1 MNIIKLLDK
10 PKVISVCSDVN
21 TGKSMFLYNLLN
33 DLKGYSFSLYTYG
46 LRLEVDNSTQ
56 IFSVAELETI
66 TNSIIVVD
74 ELSSLFDLDNRK
86 IKAKIENTLRLI
98 NHNNN
103 ILVLCGVPENF
114 KKFISGK
121 IDIFIYKKTTLADL
135 INGCRVK
142 NVLMAY
148 KGYEMGSEVLNLPIN
163 RALLYDGK
171 HYNTFEV
178 KYLPEY
184 DSKADNKQILTEK
197 RSDSCPLKCANNV
210 NNFVVHKNVD
220 LEKKGFITVVN

>member
-1 MNIIKLLDK
+1 MNALKLFDK
-10 PKVISVCSDVN
+10 PKVISVVAN
-21 TGKSMFLYNLLN
+21 INEGKSMLLYNLLT
-33 DLKGYSFSLYTYG
+33 DLKDFSFSLYTYG
-46 LRLEVDNSTQ
+46 LRLEVEGATQ

-86 IKAKIENTLRLI
+86 VKAKIENTLRLI

-121 IDIFIYKKTTLADL
+121 IDVFIFKRTTLADL

-163 RALLYDGK
+163 KALMYDGQ
-171 HYNTFEV
+171 HYTTFDV

-184 DSKADNKQILTEK
+184 DSKAENQQIIQEK
-197 RSDSCPLKCANNV
+197 NV
-210 NNFVVHKNVD
+210 PKNVSFCVHKFGEKNKSVD
-220 LEKKGFITVVN
+220 LEKKGFLRVVEK